1 MKNIHKIILTFTML
15 FAFGQTFAQ
24 STIESIVIEKQ
35 NRIAVKLYVDQTP
48 SVTSDALV
56 TKLKRSGLSG
66 KNRRGITIYRG
77 VILSEISSNKMDI
90 YTSVQKS
97 GKGSVVYMAASRG
110 YDNFST
116 PEDTAVTNR
125 IISFLNTL
133 VVEANF
139 RSINIDVTKQNE
151 HIEKQEKE
159 YQKLLQDELD
169 IKKNKA
175 DADVKLT
182 QLKYQIDAKRLEILK
197 LKQERDNLK
206 NKRVSNF

>member
-1 MKNIHKIILTFTML
+1 MKNIHKIILALTML

-24 STIESIVIEKQ
+24 STIESIIIEKQ

-66 KNRRGITIYRG
+66 RSRRGVTIYSG
-77 VILSEISSNKMDI
+77 VILSEISTNKMDI

-133 VVEANF
+133 VVEANL
-139 RSINIDVTKQNE
+139 RAINIDLTKQNE
-151 HIEKQEKE
+151 LIEKQEKE
-159 YQKLLQDELD
+159 YQKLLNEEADTKK
-169 IKKNKA
+169 IKT

>member
-1 MKNIHKIILTFTML
+1 MKNIHKIILALTML

-24 STIESIVIEKQ
+24 STIESIIIEKQ

-56 TKLKRSGLSG
+56 AKLKRSGLSG
-66 KNRRGITIYRG
+66 KSRRGITIYRG

-90 YTSVQKS
+90 YTSVKKS

-139 RSINIDVTKQNE
+139 RSINIDLTKHNE
-151 HIEKQEKE
+151 HIEKQERE

-175 DADVKLT
+175 DADIKLT
-182 QLKYQIDAKRLEILK
+182 ELRYQIDAKRLEIQK